1 METMISNFTET
12 LEDLLE
18 NQGYG
23 TEEQS
28 QSLTEIIETM
38 NLFPNFVFGENI
50 ELSML
55 DLFLEKYDIR
65 EIGAETEQLF
75 MHFWKERAN
84 ELLIEYAPKI
94 QMWLDHF
101 NDLFK
106 FTVKLEISESVGYR
120 NDRGNTYY
128 LNPVSSISTDLKV
141 QEKSDIN
148 DNGIKNRTMNRDV
161 LQSVWGKTR
170 AQLLSQILELQSVY
184 NYCIKDF
191 ATIFMGVL

>member
-23 TEEQS
+23 TDNQS
-28 QSLTEIIETM
+28 QSLTEILEVM
-38 NLFPNFVFGENI
+38 DKFPKFVFGENI
-50 ELSML
+50 ELSMTS
-55 DLFLEKYDIR
+55 LFLDKYDIR

-106 FTVKLEISESVGYR
+106 FTVTLEISENINSLNNG
-120 NDRGNTYY
+120 DNTYY
-128 LNPVSSISTDLKV
+128 LNPVSSTGTNLKV
-141 QEKSDIN
+141 QDKSQN
-148 DNGIKNRTMNRDV
+148 SSTGAYMRTMERDV

-170 AQLLSQILELQSVY
+170 AQLLSQIMELQSVY